1 MTIEPSNKKGF
12 LAVNSR
18 KGGVTIRMAFGWFFI
33 LARTIQNYLCDGA
46 GYHSCERSAQDPG
59 PNYLQEGF
67 QKNVDLQ
74 TPEISHLP

>member
-1 MTIEPSNKKGF
+1 MTIEASNNKGF

-18 KGGVTIRMAFGWFFI
+18 ERGATIRMAFGWFFI
-33 LARTIQNYLCDGA
+33 SARTIKQHVCDGA

-67 QKNVDLQ
+67 QKNVDIPPALKKNF
-74 TPEISHLP
+74 